1 MNIIIAEVVILLLL
15 ILANGLFAMSE
26 MAVIAS
32 RKVRLRGQAE
42 GDHKGV
48 QAALT
53 LAGEPTLFL
62 STVQIGITLIGILSG
77 AFGGATI
84 AEELAKLLG
93 EGSWLVPYS
102 ETLSVTIVV
111 LTVTYLTLVMGELVP
126 KRLALNN
133 PERIAVAVAPL
144 MQAVSRI
151 ARPAVSL
158 LGLST
163 ETVLRILR
171 AKPSGEPSITEEE
184 IKMLIDEGTQI
195 GVLEP
200 VEQEIMGRVF
210 RLGDRRVSSLMV
222 PRTEMVWLD
231 VGDPLEENLSKMIS
245 AGHSAF
251 LVCQGELDQVL
262 GVARI
267 RDIFARCA
275 EGGPLDITPVA
286 PLPPFVLESM
296 TGLKVLKVLK
306 EALSEIALVIDEYGS
321 IAGMVTLGDVLEAI
335 VGDIPAMDVEGEPE
349 AIQRE
354 DGSWLLDGM
363 LATDDLRLL
372 LDLDELPHEDEGK
385 YETLGGL
392 LMTELGRIPST
403 GDRIKWKDLWFEVV
417 DMDGHRVDKVMV
429 TPVTKSSHPSGG

>member
-1 MNIIIAEVVILLLL
+1 MNIIVTEIVILLLL

-32 RKVRLRGQAE
+32 RKVRLRQQASANN
-42 GDHKGV
+42 KGAQV
-48 QAALT
+48 ALN

-62 STVQIGITLIGILSG
+62 STIQIGITLIGILSG

-84 AEELAKLLG
+84 AEELAASFSKQT
-93 EGSWLVPYS
+93 WLVPYS

-111 LTVTYLTLVMGELVP
+111 LTVTYLTLVIGELVP

-133 PERIAVAVAPL
+133 AERIAAAVAPL
-144 MQAVSRI
+144 MQTVSRI

-171 AKPSGEPSITEEE
+171 ARPSREPSITEEE
-184 IKMLIDEGTQI
+184 IKLMIEEGTQI
-195 GVLEP
+195 GVFDH
-200 VEQEIMGRVF
+200 VEQEIVERVF
-210 RLGDRRVSSLMV
+210 RLGDRKISSLMA

-231 VGDPLEENLSKMIS
+231 VEDPLEENLRKMKS
-245 AGHSAF
+245 AGHSNF
-251 LVCQGELDQVL
+251 LICQGELDQVI

-267 RDIFARCA
+267 KDLFARCA
-275 EGGPLDITPVA
+275 EDQPVGITPTSL
-286 PLPPFVLESM
+286 LPPFVLESM
-296 TGLKVLKVLK
+296 TVLEVLKKLK
-306 EALSEIALVIDEYGS
+306 ESQSEMALVIDEYGS
-321 IAGMVTLGDVLEAI
+321 IAGMVTLTDVLEAI
-335 VGDIPAMDVEGEPE
+335 VGGIPAMDVEGEPE

-354 DGSWLLDGM
+354 DGSWLFDGM
-363 LATDDLRLL
+363 LAMDDLRMF
-372 LDLDELPHEDEGK
+372 LDLDELPHEDEGA

-392 LMTELGRIPST
+392 LMAELGRIPLT
-403 GDRIKWKDLWFEVV
+403 GDRIEWKNLRFEVV

-429 TPVTKSSHPSGG
+429 TPVTEAPHPSGG